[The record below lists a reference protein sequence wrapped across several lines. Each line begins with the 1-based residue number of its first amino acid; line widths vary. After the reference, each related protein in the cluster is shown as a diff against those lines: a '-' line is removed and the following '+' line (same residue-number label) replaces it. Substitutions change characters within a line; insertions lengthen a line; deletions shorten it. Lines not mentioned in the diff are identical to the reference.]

1 MKYFPINLSISD
13 RKCTVFG
20 GGKVAARKTLGL
32 LECGAIVRVISPEL
46 VTELKTLVKKR
57 LISWEQRE
65 YQPGDL
71 AGSFLVIAA
80 TDNTLV
86 QKEVY
91 REAEENGQLVNV
103 ADVPELCN
111 FILPASVKRNDL
123 SISVSTA
130 GKSPALARKIRQ
142 NLESIIGQEYGVLA
156 DILGLLRQEVLKTD
170 RPHEE
175 NKVVFANLL
184 HDDFA
189 DWIRESNWIKIEKHL
204 KNTLGIDLGQQLS
217 KDIQNKLDP
226 A

>member
-1 MKYFPINLSISD
+1 MLKY
-13 RKCTVFG
+13 
-20 GGKVAARKTLGL
+20 
-32 LECGAIVRVISPEL
+32 
-46 VTELKTLVKKR
+46 R

-86 QKEVY
+86 QQEVY
-91 REAEENGQLVNV
+91 REAEKNGQLVNV

-142 NLESIIGQEYGVLA
+142 HLESVIGEEYGVLA
-156 DILGLLRQEVLKTD
+156 EILGLLRQEVLKKD

-184 HDDFA
+184 HDDFV
-189 DWIRESNWIKIEKHL
+189 DWIRESNWIKIEEHL
-204 KNTLGIDLGQQLS
+204 TNTLGTDLDKKLL
-217 KDIQNKLDP
+217 KDIHNKLDS